1 MGRAAF
7 REDLSCVSEF
17 LEKALLC
24 ESLTRALE
32 REKGGGGGLQ
42 GHGPEKYKK
51 KKESF
56 ECVIMDHLN
65 AVEEEVDALEARL
78 QNLVRRIRFFF
89 LMYGIV
95 EENKTMDTSSV
106 VTDR

>member
-17 LEKALLC
+17 LKKALC
-24 ESLTRALE
+24 ESRSRALE
-32 REKGGGGGLQ
+32 VRTGGLQ
-42 GHGPEKYKK
+42 GHGSEEEIQKT
-51 KKESF
+51 ESF
-56 ECVIMDHLN
+56 ECVVMDHLN

-89 LMYGIV
+89 LVYSIV
-95 EENKTMDTSSV
+95 EVNKTIDVFSV
-106 VTDR
+106 VIDW

>member
-1 MGRAAF
+1 
-7 REDLSCVSEF
+7 
-17 LEKALLC
+17 
-24 ESLTRALE
+24 
-32 REKGGGGGLQ
+32 
-42 GHGPEKYKK
+42 
-51 KKESF
+51 
-56 ECVIMDHLN
+56 MDHLN